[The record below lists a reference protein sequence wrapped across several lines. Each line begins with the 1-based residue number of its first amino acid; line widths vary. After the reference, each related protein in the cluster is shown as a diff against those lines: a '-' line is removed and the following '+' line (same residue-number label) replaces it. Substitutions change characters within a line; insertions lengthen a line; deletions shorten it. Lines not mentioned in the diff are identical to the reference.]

1 VVDRGTGA
9 ERQAPA
15 TAVLTLQPRTDAAAL
30 ARKFVHDHRDH
41 LDPDIIENAQLLVSE
56 IVTNAV
62 RHGAGEICLTIRL
75 DPPGIGVAVTDTGD
89 ALPTVPSTPPPDDQP
104 SGRGLL
110 IVDAVASEWGVSP
123 RWPPPGKTVWFDVRP
138 GY

>member
-75 DPPGIGVAVTDTGD
+75 DPLTAPRRTRAFAALCDQLNVTATRYPGTQLTLRYQIKDH
-89 ALPTVPSTPPPDDQP
+89 
-104 SGRGLL
+104 
-110 IVDAVASEWGVSP
+110 
-123 RWPPPGKTVWFDVRP
+123 PGTT
-138 GY
+138 